1 MNIELLKKLGN
12 IDQLA
17 GIRETK
23 MLRGRGEDIQLA
35 EFYNATGTTENRRPV
50 AL

>member
-23 MLRGRGEDIQLA
+23 MLRGRVKIFNWQN
-35 EFYNATGTTENRRPV
+35 FITRP
-50 AL
+50 AYGFP